1 MSEATDRLYEA
12 FVSQDPA
19 AAISVIESVRESGI
33 DRDRLFDEAFAPAMA
48 RLGQAWATK
57 EIDEMAFTQAAVV
70 AEQITS
76 FVLPRAAVAD
86 TGVTI
91 VVGCVDGEMHSIGR
105 NMVVAAL
112 KEAGHRVIDLGV
124 DVSPARFLEKVEET
138 GARLL
143 VACAE
148 MTAAAANVGRV
159 REMLEAA
166 GHDEVLVLASG
177 GPFDA
182 DPGYARRLGANGVI
196 RGAEGAVKVVA
207 RIVEERLGGER

>member
-12 FVSQDPA
+12 FVSQDPT
-19 AAISVIESVRESGI
+19 AAISVVESVRDSGVE
-33 DRDRLFDEAFAPAMA
+33 RDTLFDEAFVPAMA
-48 RLGQAWATK
+48 RLGRAWASK
-57 EIDEMAFTQAAVV
+57 EIDEVVFTQAAVV

-76 FVLPRAAVAD
+76 FVMPRAAVAD
-86 TGVTI
+86 TGVTVI
-91 VVGCVDGEMHSIGR
+91 VGCVEGETHSIGR
-105 NMVVAAL
+105 NMLVAAL

-138 GARLL
+138 GARLM

-148 MTAAAANVGRV
+148 MMSAAAAVGRV
-159 REMLEAA
+159 REMLDAA
-166 GHDEVLVLASG
+166 GHSEVLLLASG

-182 DPGYARRLGANGVI
+182 DPGQARWLGANGVI
-196 RGAEGAVKVVA
+196 RGAEGAVKLVA